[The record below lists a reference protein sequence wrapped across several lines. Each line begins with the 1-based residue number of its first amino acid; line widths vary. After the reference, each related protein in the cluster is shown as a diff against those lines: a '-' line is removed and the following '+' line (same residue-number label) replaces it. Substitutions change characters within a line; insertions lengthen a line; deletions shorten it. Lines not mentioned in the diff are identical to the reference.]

1 MFNLR
6 EFVKKGLLSAIGIQS
21 DYWVILTSANWFS
34 KGILTDEDML
44 EIQAKIDEKN
54 TPVEEPVEEVP
65 EEVSAENTAEEPI
78 TAEEE
83 TPIEEVGE

>member
-6 EFVKKGLLSAIGIQS
+6 EFVKKGLISAIGIQS

-34 KGILTDEDML
+34 KGVLTEEDMV

-54 TPVEEPVEEVP
+54 TPVEPIVEESSV
-65 EEVSAENTAEEPI
+65 EDTAENAEEN
-78 TAEEE
+78 
-83 TPIEEVGE
+83 IEDKGQPL

>member
-6 EFVKKGLLSAIGIQS
+6 EFVKKGFLSAIGIQS
-21 DYWVILTSANWFS
+21 DYWIILTSANWFS
-34 KGILTDEDML
+34 KGILTDEDMQ

-65 EEVSAENTAEEPI
+65 QEIAVDEVVEQTEMEE
-78 TAEEE
+78 
-83 TPIEEVGE
+83 